1 MDRVID
7 CEQAVERLWEFLDH
21 ELDDRDHQA
30 IEAHLAFC
38 RRCCGELEFAKQL
51 RGLLR
56 AKGSGE
62 LPAVV
67 RRRLDQF
74 IGELTH
80 RTGVEG
86 ER

>member
-1 MDRVID
+1 MDRVIG
-7 CEQAVERLWEFLDH
+7 CGEAVERLWEFLDH

-51 RGLLR
+51 RRLLR
-56 AKGSGE
+56 AKSSGE
-62 LPAVV
+62 LPAAV
-67 RRRLDQF
+67 RGRLDQF
-74 IGELTH
+74 IGELAH
-80 RTGVEG
+80 QTGVEG